1 LFSMGG
7 PLVTDA
13 LKGRPVPEAVGTL
26 VRRVAEWAIANE
38 MALRTMLRLSLDPAT
53 GVRRPGHRVEWI
65 ASALKPVRKQIDN
78 ATYHKLSQALTL
90 LLGIDPIVA
99 MKDIGGAS
107 NEQILDSLEWTAMAL
122 VRNALSG
129 MGKR

>member
-1 LFSMGG
+1 
-7 PLVTDA
+7 
-13 LKGRPVPEAVGTL
+13 
-26 VRRVAEWAIANE
+26 

-78 ATYHKLSQALTL
+78 ATYQKLSQALTL